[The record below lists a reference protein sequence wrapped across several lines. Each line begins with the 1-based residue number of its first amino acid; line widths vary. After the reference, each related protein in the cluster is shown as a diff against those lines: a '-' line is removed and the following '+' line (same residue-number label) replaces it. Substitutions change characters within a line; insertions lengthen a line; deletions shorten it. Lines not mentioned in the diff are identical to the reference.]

1 MEEPEGSGGGFAAE
15 EAENII
21 ECRYYFGL
29 PGSFRTKMSGASWSG
44 ASPESRALTEGT
56 GYPNEESIP
65 DSPQTPKRRLL
76 QFCQTGQGYK
86 VRAQYRIANGVVPDV
101 NEVVPVVPVVKCKGM
116 AIVHTVFT
124 VNIQECQ

>member
-44 ASPESRALTEGT
+44 ASPEPRALTEGT

-65 DSPQTPKRRLL
+65 NSPKPKNSASILL
-76 QFCQTGQGYK
+76 VEAF
-86 VRAQYRIANGVVPDV
+86 RAGVQSEGAAPYC
-101 NEVVPVVPVVKCKGM
+101 ERGM
-116 AIVHTVFT
+116 
-124 VNIQECQ
+124 